1 MTSKARAMM
10 SLSCVGFLRFSLCG
24 HNPIRRGAVSN
35 PLRPDRPSGGSIPRL
50 LLVAALVWAADA
62 AAEPPSILEGL
73 RALALDLVNEDRRR
87 SNLTPLR
94 PDEALATAAQ
104 RHAEDMLAR
113 GYLAHE
119 SPEGDTVLD
128 RFVAVGGSRW
138 RKVAENIGRCIECGS
153 VPTAE
158 DIRHFH
164 EGWMGSETHRAN
176 ILDPDLRSF
185 GFGISAAG
193 GSQYAVQTFAGP
205 GGLPIPGGEE
215 EGRPLPTARRTEAAL
230 GLINRERRDEGTPPL
245 TASAPLVQAAEAL
258 LERLGDTAG
267 QAVSGQMSGD
277 ALFDALPE
285 GQRQSWR
292 ELAVIVGV
300 CGGCGLRPTEADL
313 RFFLRRWME
322 NPEYRARLL
331 DARFTHLGF
340 ALAADGQ
347 GRKTALAVFGRRG

>member
-10 SLSCVGFLRFSLCG
+10 SLSCVGFFRFSLCG
-24 HNPIRRGAVSN
+24 HNPMRRDAASS
-35 PLRPDRPSGGSIPRL
+35 PPRPHRLSGGSILRV
-50 LLVAALVWAADA
+50 LLVVALVWSADA
-62 AAEPPSILEGL
+62 VAEPPSDLADL

-87 SNLTPLR
+87 SDLPPLR

-113 GYLAHE
+113 GYLAHD

-138 RKVAENIGRCIECGS
+138 RKVAENIGRCIRCGS
-153 VPTAE
+153 IPTAE
-158 DIRHFH
+158 DVRNFH

-176 ILDPDLRSF
+176 VLDPDLRSF
-185 GFGISAAG
+185 GFGIAAAD
-193 GSQYAVQTFAGP
+193 GSQYAVQTFSGP
-205 GGLPIPGGEE
+205 GGLPVLGGEE
-215 EGRPLPTARRTEAAL
+215 DGRLLPPARRTEAAL

-245 TASAPLVQAAEAL
+245 MANAPLVQAAEAL
-258 LERLGDTAG
+258 LRRLSDTAG
-267 QAVSGQMSGD
+267 QAISAQVSGD

-292 ELAVIVGV
+292 ELAVVVGV

-313 RFFLRRWME
+313 RFFLGRWME

-347 GRKTALAVFGRRG
+347 GRKTALAVFGRRD